1 VPRRNAMNHCHIKT
15 FMCDTIADMTD
26 KRGSELGRQ
35 LVARR
40 RIVEGSCAVC
50 GTAISG
56 TVRRKYCSNR
66 CRVAAYTER
75 KRKRRAK
82 ETD

>member
-1 VPRRNAMNHCHIKT
+1 MAPYHIET
-15 FMCDTIADMTD
+15 FLCDRIPDMTD
-26 KRGSELGRQ
+26 ELGSELGRQ

-40 RIVEGSCAVC
+40 RIVESSCAVC

-75 KRKRRAK
+75 KREQRAK
-82 ETD
+82 EAE